1 MPFQDIDE
9 SSATGI
15 PRPPS
20 AIERGLRKI
29 FVEDWSLKLLA
40 LAITLVLWVAVTGEN
55 KPVTIRTAVQLTFI
69 RPNDLDISNDPP
81 KSVDVLLTGS
91 RSKLNSI
98 SLLNLVATVDV
109 SANRAGERVVRLSTD
124 RVRIELPEGVK
135 IESFQPSTI
144 PIRLEPR
151 VERQL
156 EVEVRLEG
164 KPAEGYE
171 VYGTQPLRTAVAVR
185 GPSSHIDPL
194 QKAPTETISVEG
206 KKASFTASHV
216 AIDIPDHKVDVVDA
230 IVDVAIEIGERRVE
244 KSFSVRTTSGAGVQ
258 RGVATVTLSGPES
271 VIAQLRQE
279 DVKLVLDLS
288 HSGATTPRLELPS
301 AIQNQIKL
309 VSIRPSQFSVA
320 R

>member
-9 SSATGI
+9 SAATGI

-20 AIERGLRKI
+20 AVERGLRKI
-29 FVEDWSLKLLA
+29 FVENWSLKLLA
-40 LAITLVLWVAVTGEN
+40 LAITLALWVAVTGEN
-55 KPVTIRTAVQLTFI
+55 EPVTIRTAVQLTFI

-91 RSKLNSI
+91 RSRLHSI

-124 RVRIELPEGVK
+124 RVRMELPEGVK

-144 PIRLEPR
+144 PIRLESR
-151 VERQL
+151 VGRQL

-171 VYGTQPLRTAVAVR
+171 VYGTQPLPTAVAVR
-185 GPSSHIDPL
+185 GPGSHIDPL

-206 KKASFTASHV
+206 KKASFAASHV

-230 IVDVAIEIGERRVE
+230 IVDVAIEIGERKVE
-244 KSFSVRTTSGAGVQ
+244 KSFSVRTTGVAGVQ
-258 RGVATVTLSGPES
+258 RGVATVTLYGPES

-288 HSGATTPRLELPS
+288 PSGAMTPRLELPS

-309 VSIRPSQFSVA
+309 VSIKPSQFSAA